1 MGLFFWNSILF
12 FKMNQSIDTKTKNRI
27 SEDLSPTR
35 NLTGLHLKIV
45 GAIAIIWSLFQLWY
59 ASPFPFIFDFGMF
72 KGLPA
77 RAIHLGFALTLT
89 FLIFPFSRDK
99 KISIIDIFISLLAA
113 FCCLYIYFFYDQ
125 LVYRGGV
132 LLILSLGENINIPI
146 ELIIGI
152 IGILILLEATR
163 RAIGLPL
170 VIIAICFL
178 LFSYFGKYAPDI
190 ISHGG
195 LSLKRLVGFQWF
207 DQEAIFGIPI
217 GVSVDFIFLFVLFGA
232 LLETA
237 GGGKYFLNLAF
248 AMVGKMRG
256 GPAKAAILG
265 SGMTGLI
272 SGSSIANTVTTGT
285 FTIPIMKKT
294 GFSKEKAGAI
304 EVSSS
309 VNGQLMPPVM
319 GAAAFVMASFIGV
332 TYFEIVKHAILPAV
346 ISYVA
351 LFYISHLEAL
361 KLNLKGMEEKDVPN
375 LKNTFLAG
383 LHFLIPI
390 FVLIYLLVYLRFT
403 ASYSI
408 FYATIALISVNL
420 INKLIKQPD
429 LKDGLKIWFN
439 QTIVGFEK
447 GALNMV
453 GVGIAIA
460 TAGVIVGAVGST
472 GLSTNLIIVIE
483 SIAKDNVIILLFL
496 TIILCLLLGMGLPTT
511 ANYVVVASL
520 MAAVLVD
527 VGNASGFIFPLIA
540 VHLFV
545 FYFGLMA
552 DVTPPVGLASYA
564 AAAISGGDPLR
575 TGVQAFWYSLRTGI
589 LPIVFL
595 FNHELLLIGI
605 ENIWHALIV
614 IVTSLTGILVFT
626 AATQAWFIAK
636 LRWYEIVIFLFISLS
651 FLAPD
656 FVLNKFYPKYNYKE
670 INQIQSLKLDPKK
683 EVRFKVT
690 RLSEYGERYKLFVIN
705 KNTFDSNF
713 SLEDYGINLAKQNN
727 KFVVDALK
735 WNSLAKKHG
744 FETDDIIK
752 EFKIE
757 NLNRP
762 NKALVYPFAL
772 ILLLSFGY
780 LNYRR
785 KEKDENK

>member
-1 MGLFFWNSILF
+1 MS
-12 FKMNQSIDTKTKNRI
+12 QSFSEKVKDKIN
-27 SEDLSPTR
+27 EDLSPTK
-35 NLTGLHLKIV
+35 NLKGLHLKV
-45 GAIAIIWSLFQLWY
+45 VAAIAIIWSLFQLWY
-59 ASPFPFIFDFGMF
+59 ASPFPFIFNFGMF

-77 RAIHLGFALTLT
+77 RAIHLGFALTLA
-89 FLIFPFSRDK
+89 FLIYPFVKGK
-99 KISIIDIFISLLAA
+99 KISLFDILISFVGA
-113 FCCLYIYFFYDQ
+113 FSCFYIYFFYDQ
-125 LVYRGGV
+125 LVDRGGV
-132 LLILSLGENINIPI
+132 LLSISIGNNFDLPI
-146 ELIIGI
+146 ELIIGSL
-152 IGILILLEATR
+152 GILILLEATR

-178 LFSYFGKYAPDI
+178 LFSYFGRYAPEI

-195 LSLKRLVGFQWF
+195 LSLNRLVGFQWL

-237 GGGKYFLNLAF
+237 GGGKYFLDLAF

-309 VNGQLMPPVM
+309 VNGQIMPPVM

-332 TYFEIVKHAILPAV
+332 TYFEVVKHAFLPAI
-346 ISYVA
+346 ISYIA

-361 KLNLKGMEEKDVPN
+361 KLNLKGMEDADVPN
-375 LKNTFLAG
+375 LKKTFLSG

-390 FVLIYLLVYLRFT
+390 FVLIYMLVYLRFT

-408 FYATIALISVNL
+408 FYATVSLILVNL
-420 INKLIKQPD
+420 VYLLIKNSFSKD
-429 LKDGLKIWFN
+429 ALKTWFN
-439 QTIVGFEK
+439 QTIVGFKK

-460 TAGVIVGAVGST
+460 TAGIIVGAVGST

-483 SIAKDNVIILLFL
+483 SIAKDNVTILLFL

-520 MAAVLVD
+520 MATVLVD

-564 AAAISGGDPLR
+564 AAAISGGDPLK
-575 TGVQAFWYSLRTGI
+575 TGLQAFWYSLRTGI

-605 ENIWHALIV
+605 ENIWHALVV
-614 IVTSLTGILVFT
+614 IITSLAGILVFT
-626 AATQAWFIAK
+626 SATQGWFINK
-636 LRWYEIVIFLFISLS
+636 LKWYEIIVFLIISISLLS
-651 FLAPD
+651 PEFI
-656 FVLNKFYPKYNYKE
+656 LNKFYPKYNYQD
-670 INQIQSLKLDPKK
+670 INNINSAILDPKK

-690 RLSEYGERYKLFVIN
+690 RPSLYGDRYKLFVID
-705 KNTFDSNF
+705 KNTFEEEYN
-713 SLEDYGINLAKQNN
+713 LEDYGINLVKENN
-727 KFVVDALK
+727 KIIVDNLK
-735 WNSLAKKHG
+735 WNGQAKKSG
-744 FETDDIIK
+744 FEMGDYIS

-757 NLNRP
+757 NSNRP
-762 NKALVYPFAL
+762 SKLFVYPIAILFLL
-772 ILLLSFGY
+772 IFGY

-785 KEKDENK
+785 KE

>member
-1 MGLFFWNSILF
+1 
-12 FKMNQSIDTKTKNRI
+12 MNQIDNKNIENKIR
-27 SEDLSPTR
+27 EDLSPTR
-35 NLTGLHLKIV
+35 NLTGFHLKIV
-45 GAIAIIWSLFQLWY
+45 ASIAIIWSLFQLWY
-59 ASPFPFIFDFGMF
+59 ASPFPFWFNIGMF

-77 RAIHLGFALTLT
+77 RAIHLGFALLLA
-89 FLIFPFSRDK
+89 FLIFPFSKSK
-99 KISIIDIFISLLAA
+99 KISIIDILISIIGVL
-113 FCCLYIYFFYDQ
+113 CCLYIYFFYDQ
-125 LVYRGGV
+125 LVDRGGI
-132 LLILSLGENINIPI
+132 LLKITLGKYIIPI
-146 ELIIGI
+146 ELIIGS

-163 RAIGLPL
+163 RVIGIPL

-178 LFSYFGKYAPDI
+178 LFSYFGQYAPDI

-237 GGGKYFLNLAF
+237 GGGQYFLNLAF

-272 SGSSIANTVTTGT
+272 SGSSVANTVTTGT

-309 VNGQLMPPVM
+309 VNGQIMPPVM

-332 TYFEIVKHAILPAV
+332 TYFEVVKHAFLPAI
-346 ISYVA
+346 ISYIA

-375 LKNTFLAG
+375 LKKTFLSG

-390 FVLIYLLVYLRFT
+390 FVLIFLLVYLRFT

-408 FYATIALISVNL
+408 FYATIALILVNL
-420 INKLIKQPD
+420 ANILIKKAN
-429 LKDGLKIWFN
+429 LKDALKVWFN
-439 QTIVGFEK
+439 QTVVGFQK
-447 GALNMV
+447 GAINMV
-453 GVGIAIA
+453 AVGIAIA

-483 SIAKDNVIILLFL
+483 SVAKDNVVILILL
-496 TIILCLLLGMGLPTT
+496 TIVLCLLLGMGLPTT

-520 MAAVLVD
+520 MSMVLID
-527 VGNASGFIFPLIA
+527 VGNASGYIFPLIA

-564 AAAISGGDPLR
+564 AAGISGGDPLK

-595 FNHELLLIGI
+595 FNHELLLIGV
-605 ENIWHALIV
+605 ENIWHALLV
-614 IVTSLTGILVFT
+614 IITSLIGILIFT
-626 AATQAWFIAK
+626 SATQRWFFNK
-636 LRWYEIVIFLFISLS
+636 LRWYEIIIFLFISIS
-651 FLAPD
+651 FLSPEY
-656 FVLNKFYPKYNYKE
+656 VLNKFYPKFEYKDL
-670 INQIQSLKLDPKK
+670 NQIHLTDFKK
-683 EVRFKVT
+683 NKDIHIKITRF
-690 RLSEYGERYKLFVIN
+690 SEYGERYKLFVIN
-705 KNTFDSNF
+705 KNTFEQNF
-713 SLEDYGINLAKQNN
+713 NLEKYGLSLIKEDN
-727 KFVVDALK
+727 KVIVDNLK
-735 WNSLAKKHG
+735 WNGLAKKSG
-744 FETDDIIK
+744 FEMDDLIT
-752 EFKIE
+752 ELKIE
-757 NLNRP
+757 NLDRP
-762 NKALVYPFAL
+762 SKNFVYPIASIIFA
-772 ILLLSFGY
+772 IFGY
-780 LNYRR
+780 LNFRR
-785 KEKDENK
+785 SPN

>member
-1 MGLFFWNSILF
+1 
-12 FKMNQSIDTKTKNRI
+12 MNQSINGKVENKI

-45 GAIAIIWSLFQLWY
+45 GSIAIIWSLFQLWY
-59 ASPFPFIFDFGMF
+59 ASPFPFMFDIGMF

-77 RAIHLGFALTLT
+77 RAIHLGFALTLA
-89 FLIFPFSRDK
+89 FLIYPISKRK
-99 KISIIDIFISLLAA
+99 KISIFDILISFVAA

-125 LVYRGGV
+125 LVDRGGI
-132 LLILSLGENINIPI
+132 LLTVTIWEKFNLPI
-146 ELIIGI
+146 ELIIGSC
-152 IGILILLEATR
+152 GILILIEATR
-163 RAIGLPL
+163 RVFGLPL
-170 VIIAICFL
+170 VIIAVCFL
-178 LFSYFGKYAPDI
+178 LFSYFGRYAPEI

-195 LSLKRLVGFQWF
+195 LSLNRLVGFQWL

-237 GGGKYFLNLAF
+237 GGGKYFLDLAF

-319 GAAAFVMASFIGV
+319 GAAAFVMASFLGV
-332 TYFEIVKHAILPAV
+332 TYFEVVKHAFLPAI

-361 KLNLKGMEEKDVPN
+361 KLNLKGMDDVDIPN
-375 LKNTFLAG
+375 LKKTFLSG

-390 FVLIYLLVYLRFT
+390 FVLVYMLVYLRFT

-408 FYATIALISVNL
+408 FFATIALIIVNL
-420 INKLIKQPD
+420 GYILFKNSDFKSAIKT
-429 LKDGLKIWFN
+429 WFN

-460 TAGVIVGAVGST
+460 TAGIIVGAVGST

-483 SIAKDNVIILLFL
+483 FIAKDNVVILLFL
-496 TIILCLLLGMGLPTT
+496 TIILCLILGMGLPTT

-520 MAAVLVD
+520 MATVLVD
-527 VGNASGFIFPLIA
+527 VGNASGFVFPLIA

-564 AAAISGGDPLR
+564 AAAISGGDPLK
-575 TGVQAFWYSLRTGI
+575 TGLQAFWYSLRTGI

-605 ENIWHALIV
+605 ENVWHGLLV
-614 IVTSLTGILVFT
+614 IITSLIGILVFT
-626 AATQAWFIAK
+626 SATQAWFINR
-636 LRWYEIVIFLFISLS
+636 LRWYEIIIFLLISISL
-651 FLAPD
+651 LAPE
-656 FVLNKFYPKYNYKE
+656 FILNKFYPKYNYMDINKIHLMKVDFNKE
-670 INQIQSLKLDPKK
+670 A
-683 EVRFKVT
+683 RFKVT
-690 RLSEYGERYKLFVIN
+690 RPSNYGERYKLIVIK
-705 KNTFDSNF
+705 KNTFETEY
-713 SLEDYGINLAKQNN
+713 SLEQYGLSLIREENR
-727 KFVVDALK
+727 VIVDTLQ
-735 WNSLAKKHG
+735 WNGSAKKSG
-744 FETDDIIK
+744 FETGDYIS

-757 NLNRP
+757 NADRP
-762 NKALVYPFAL
+762 NKGIIYPIA
-772 ILLLSFGY
+772 ILLLIIFGY

-785 KEKDENK
+785 KE

>member
-1 MGLFFWNSILF
+1 MDQNI
-12 FKMNQSIDTKTKNRI
+12 NTKIENKI

-45 GAIAIIWSLFQLWY
+45 AAIAIIWTLFQLWY
-59 ASPFPFIFDFGMF
+59 ASPFPFWFNIGMF

-77 RAIHLGFALTLT
+77 RAIHLGFALLLA
-89 FLIFPFSRDK
+89 FLIFPISKNK
-99 KISIIDIFISLLAA
+99 KISTIDVLISLIAA

-125 LVYRGGV
+125 LIDRGGI
-132 LLILSLGENINIPI
+132 LLNISLGKNIDIPI
-146 ELIIGI
+146 ELTIGI

-163 RAIGLPL
+163 RVIGLPL

-178 LFSYFGKYAPDI
+178 LFSFFGRYAPDI

-237 GGGKYFLNLAF
+237 GGGKYFLDLAF

-332 TYFEIVKHAILPAV
+332 TYFEVVKHAFLPAI

-375 LKNTFLAG
+375 LKKTFLAG

-390 FVLIYLLVYLRFT
+390 FVLIYLLVVLRLT

-408 FYATIALISVNL
+408 YYATIALIFVNL
-420 INKLIKQPD
+420 INKLIKQSNFQD
-429 LKDGLKIWFN
+429 ALKIWFN

-447 GALNMV
+447 GAINMV

-483 SIAKDNVIILLFL
+483 SIAKDNVIILIFL

-520 MAAVLVD
+520 MAMVLVD

-564 AAAISGGDPLR
+564 AAAISGGDPLK

-605 ENIWHALIV
+605 EDIWHALLV
-614 IVTSLTGILVFT
+614 IVTSLIGILIFT
-626 AATQAWFIAK
+626 AATQRWFFNK
-636 LRWYEIVIFLFISLS
+636 LQWYEIIVFLFISISLLS
-651 FLAPD
+651 PE
-656 FVLNKFYPKYNYKE
+656 FVLNKFYPKYNYKDL
-670 INQIQSLKLDPKK
+670 NQIQLLELDPKK

-690 RLSEYGERYKLFVIN
+690 RPSEYGERYKLFVIE
-705 KNTFDSNF
+705 KNTFETKFNLD
-713 SLEDYGINLAKQNN
+713 EYGISLIKEE
-727 KFVVDALK
+727 KRIVVDTLK
-735 WNSLAKKHG
+735 WNGKAKKSG
-744 FETDDIIK
+744 FETGDFIS
-752 EFKIE
+752 EFKVE
-757 NLNRP
+757 NLDRP
-762 NKALVYPFAL
+762 NKRIIYPLA
-772 ILLLSFGY
+772 ILLLIIFGY

-785 KEKDENK
+785 KN

>member
-1 MGLFFWNSILF
+1 MVLNI
-12 FKMNQSIDTKTKNRI
+12 KKNVESKI
-27 SEDLSPTR
+27 QEDLSPTR
-35 NLTGLHLKIV
+35 NLTGIHLKIV
-45 GAIAIIWSLFQLWY
+45 SALAIIWSLFQLWY
-59 ASPFPFIFDFGMF
+59 ASPFPFMFDFGMF

-89 FLIFPFSRDK
+89 FLIYPFSRGK
-99 KISIIDIFISLLAA
+99 KISFFDIVISITAA

-125 LVYRGGV
+125 LIARGGV
-132 LLILSLGENINIPI
+132 LLKVDIASFSIPLEI
-146 ELIIGI
+146 IIGST
-152 IGILILLEATR
+152 GILILLEATR
-163 RAIGLPL
+163 RAIGTPL
-170 VIIAICFL
+170 VIIAVCFL
-178 LFSYFGKYAPDI
+178 LFSYFGRYAPEI

-237 GGGKYFLNLAF
+237 GGGKYFLDLAF
-248 AMVGKMRG
+248 SMVGRMRG

-265 SGMTGLI
+265 SGLTGLI

-285 FTIPIMKKT
+285 FTIPIMKKS

-304 EVSSS
+304 EVSAS
-309 VNGQLMPPVM
+309 VNGQIMPPVM

-332 TYFEIVKHAILPAV
+332 TYFEIVKHAFLPAI
-346 ISYVA
+346 ISYLA

-361 KLNLKGMEEKDVPN
+361 KMNLKGMEESEIPN
-375 LKNTFLAG
+375 LKKTFLDG

-390 FVLIYLLVYLRFT
+390 FVLIYMLVFLRYT

-408 FYATIALISVNL
+408 FFATITLILVNL
-420 INKLIKQPD
+420 VQKLFKESD
-429 LKDGLKIWFN
+429 YLFALKSWFN
-439 QTIVGFEK
+439 QTVVGFEK

-460 TAGVIVGAVGST
+460 TAGIIVGAVGST

-483 SIAKDNVIILLFL
+483 SIAKDNIVILLFL

-520 MAAVLVD
+520 MAAVLVE
-527 VGNASGFIFPLIA
+527 VGAASGFIFPLIA

-575 TGVQAFWYSLRTGI
+575 TGMQAFWYSLRTAI

-605 ENIWHALIV
+605 ENIWHGLLV
-614 IVTSLTGILVFT
+614 IVTSLIGILIFT
-626 AATQAWFIAK
+626 SATQGWFFNK
-636 LRWYEIVIFLFISLS
+636 LRWYEIIIFLFISIS
-651 FLAPD
+651 FLAPE
-656 FVLNKFYPKYNYKE
+656 FILNRVYPKYNYFDVYRA
-670 INQIQSLKLDPKK
+670 QTIQLDFDK

-690 RLSEYGERYKLFVIN
+690 RNSDYGERYKLFLIKENSFKKKYTLQDFGLNVVTDKNKLVI
-705 KNTFDSNF
+705 
-713 SLEDYGINLAKQNN
+713 
-727 KFVVDALK
+727 VDTIQ
-735 WNSLAKKHG
+735 WNGLAKKAG
-744 FETDDIIK
+744 FQQGDIIS

-757 NLNRP
+757 NTNRP
-762 NKALVYPFAL
+762 DKDWIYPFAL
-772 ILLLSFGY
+772 ILLGLFGFS
-780 LNYRR
+780 NYKR
-785 KEKDENK
+785 EKN

>member
-1 MGLFFWNSILF
+1 MIR
-12 FKMNQSIDTKTKNRI
+12 DTNTNIKNKI

-35 NLTGLHLKIV
+35 NIRGLHLKIV
-45 GAIAIIWSLFQLWY
+45 ATIAIIWSLFQLWY
-59 ASPFPFIFDFGMF
+59 ASPFPFMFDFGMF

-89 FLIFPFSRDK
+89 FLIFPISKQK
-99 KISIIDIFISLLAA
+99 KISAIDIFISLVAA
-113 FCCLYIYFFYDQ
+113 FCCLYIYFFYDE
-125 LVYRGGV
+125 LVDRGGI
-132 LLILSLGENINIPI
+132 LLNISLGQNINIPI

-152 IGILILLEATR
+152 TGILILLEATR

-170 VIIAICFL
+170 VIIAVCFL
-178 LFSYFGKYAPDI
+178 LFSYFGRYAPDM

-237 GGGKYFLNLAF
+237 GGGKYFLDLAF

-285 FTIPIMKKT
+285 FTIPVMKKT

-332 TYFEIVKHAILPAV
+332 TYFEIVKHAFLPAI

-375 LKNTFLAG
+375 LKKTFLAG

-390 FVLIYLLVYLRFT
+390 FVLIYLLVYLRLT

-420 INKLIKQPD
+420 INKLIKEPNFQ
-429 LKDGLKIWFN
+429 DGLKTWFN
-439 QTIVGFEK
+439 QTVVGFKK

-483 SIAKDNVIILLFL
+483 SIAKDNVAILLFL

-520 MAAVLVD
+520 MATVLVD

-564 AAAISGGDPLR
+564 AAAISGGDPLK

-605 ENIWHALIV
+605 ENFWHGIV
-614 IVTSLTGILVFT
+614 VIITSLVGILVFT
-626 AATQAWFIAK
+626 SATQAWFINK
-636 LRWYEIVIFLFISLS
+636 LKWYEIAVFLIISLS
-651 FLAPD
+651 LLAPD
-656 FVLNKFYPKYNYKE
+656 FVLNKFYPKYNYK
-670 INQIQSLKLDPKK
+670 NLKQIHKLNLDPSK
-683 EVRFKVT
+683 EARFKVT
-690 RLSEYGERYKLFVIN
+690 RLSEYGERYKLFVIE
-705 KNTFDSNF
+705 KNTFKNNF
-713 SLEDYGINLAKQNN
+713 TLENYGINISANENRIIIDTLT
-727 KFVVDALK
+727 
-735 WNSLAKKHG
+735 WNGLAKKAG
-744 FETDDIIK
+744 FQTGDIIS

-757 NLNRP
+757 NLDRP
-762 NKALVYPFAL
+762 NKAIVYPFAV
-772 ILLLSFGY
+772 LLLLGFGY
-780 LNYRR
+780 LNFRR
-785 KEKDENK
+785 KE

>member
-1 MGLFFWNSILF
+1 
-12 FKMNQSIDTKTKNRI
+12 MNQNTSTNVESKIK
-27 SEDLSPTR
+27 EDLSPTR

-59 ASPFPFIFDFGMF
+59 ASPFPFWFNIGMF

-77 RAIHLGFALTLT
+77 RAIHLGFALLLA
-89 FLIFPFSRDK
+89 FLIFPFSRSK
-99 KISIIDIFISLLAA
+99 KISIIDILISIIGVL
-113 FCCLYIYFFYDQ
+113 CCLYIYFFYDQ
-125 LVYRGGV
+125 LVDRGGI
-132 LLILSLGENINIPI
+132 LLKITLGKYIIPI
-146 ELIIGI
+146 ELIIGS

-163 RAIGLPL
+163 RVIGIPL

-178 LFSYFGKYAPDI
+178 LFSYFGQYAPDI

-237 GGGKYFLNLAF
+237 GGGQYFLNLAF

-272 SGSSIANTVTTGT
+272 SGSSVANTVTTGT

-309 VNGQLMPPVM
+309 VNGQIMPPVM

-332 TYFEIVKHAILPAV
+332 TYFEVVKHAFLPAI
-346 ISYVA
+346 ISYIA

-375 LKNTFLAG
+375 LKKTFLSG

-390 FVLIYLLVYLRFT
+390 FVLIFLLVYLRFT

-408 FYATIALISVNL
+408 FYATIALILVNL
-420 INKLIKQPD
+420 ANILIKKANFKD
-429 LKDGLKIWFN
+429 ALKVWFN
-439 QTIVGFEK
+439 QTVVGFQK
-447 GALNMV
+447 GAINMV
-453 GVGIAIA
+453 AVGIAIA

-483 SIAKDNVIILLFL
+483 SVAKDNVVILILL
-496 TIILCLLLGMGLPTT
+496 TIVLCLLLGMGLPTT

-520 MAAVLVD
+520 MSMVLID
-527 VGNASGFIFPLIA
+527 VGNASGYIFPLIA

-564 AAAISGGDPLR
+564 AAGISGGDPLK

-595 FNHELLLIGI
+595 FNHELLLIGV
-605 ENIWHALIV
+605 ENIWHALLV
-614 IVTSLTGILVFT
+614 IITSLIGILIFT
-626 AATQAWFIAK
+626 SATQRWFFNK
-636 LRWYEIVIFLFISLS
+636 LRWYEIIIFLFISIS
-651 FLAPD
+651 FLSPEY
-656 FVLNKFYPKYNYKE
+656 VLNKFYPKFEYKDL
-670 INQIQSLKLDPKK
+670 NQIHLTDFKK
-683 EVRFKVT
+683 NKDIHIKITRF
-690 RLSEYGERYKLFVIN
+690 SEYGERYKLFVIN
-705 KNTFDSNF
+705 KNTFEQNF
-713 SLEDYGINLAKQNN
+713 NLEKYGLSLIKEDN
-727 KFVVDALK
+727 KVIVDNLK
-735 WNSLAKKHG
+735 WNGLAKKSG
-744 FETDDIIK
+744 FEMDDLIT
-752 EFKIE
+752 ELKIE
-757 NLNRP
+757 NLDRP
-762 NKALVYPFAL
+762 SKNFVYPIASIIFA
-772 ILLLSFGY
+772 IFGY
-780 LNYRR
+780 LNFRR
-785 KEKDENK
+785 SPN

>member
-1 MGLFFWNSILF
+1 MSAD
-12 FKMNQSIDTKTKNRI
+12 IDKKIENKI
-27 SEDLSPTR
+27 KEDLSPTR
-35 NLTGLHLKIV
+35 NLTGFHLKLVAI
-45 GAIAIIWSLFQLWY
+45 IAITWSLFQLWY
-59 ASPFPFIFDFGMF
+59 ASPFPFWLNFGMF

-77 RAIHLGFALTLT
+77 RAIHLGFALLLA
-89 FLIFPFSRDK
+89 FLIFPYAKGKRVNF
-99 KISIIDIFISLLAA
+99 IDILIAIA
-113 FCCLYIYFFYDQ
+113 GAICCLYIYVFYDQ
-125 LVYRGGV
+125 LVDRGGI
-132 LLILSLGENINIPI
+132 LLKINLSDNFTIPI
-146 ELIIGI
+146 ELILGI

-163 RAIGLPL
+163 RVIGVPL
-170 VIIAICFL
+170 VVIAVCFL
-178 LFSYFGKYAPDI
+178 LFSYFGQYAPDI

-237 GGGKYFLNLAF
+237 GGGKYFLDLAF

-309 VNGQLMPPVM
+309 VNGQIMPPVM

-332 TYFEIVKHAILPAV
+332 TYFEVVKHAFLPAI
-346 ISYVA
+346 ISYIA

-361 KLNLKGMEEKDVPN
+361 KLNLKGMDENDIPK
-375 LKNTFLAG
+375 LKKTFFEG
-383 LHFLIPI
+383 IHFLVPI
-390 FVLIYLLVYLRFT
+390 FVLIYLLVYMRLT

-408 FYATIALISVNL
+408 FFATITLIIVNLLNKIFKEKNFKNALIY
-420 INKLIKQPD
+420 
-429 LKDGLKIWFN
+429 WYN
-439 QTIVGFEK
+439 QTVVGFEK

-453 GVGIAIA
+453 SVGIAIA
-460 TAGVIVGAVGST
+460 TAGIIVGAVGST

-520 MAAVLVD
+520 MATVLVD

-575 TGVQAFWYSLRTGI
+575 TGAQAFWYSLRTGI

-595 FNHELLLIGI
+595 FNSELLLIGI
-605 ENIWHALIV
+605 ESIWHGLMV
-614 IVTSLTGILVFT
+614 IATSLIGILVFT
-626 AATQAWFIAK
+626 SATQGWFINK
-636 LRWYEIVIFLFISLS
+636 LRWYEIVIFLIISISLLS
-651 FLAPD
+651 PEFI
-656 FVLNKFYPKYNYKE
+656 LNKFYPKYNYLSIEEINKKQFDYNKE
-670 INQIQSLKLDPKK
+670 IRIKI
-683 EVRFKVT
+683 T
-690 RLSEYGERYKLFVIN
+690 RLTEYGERYKLFVIE
-705 KNTFDSNF
+705 KNSFDENF
-713 SLEDYGINLAKQNN
+713 SLDDYGMSLVVEDN
-727 KFVVDALK
+727 KTIIDTLK
-735 WNSLAKKHG
+735 WNGIAKKSG
-744 FETDDIIK
+744 LDMGDIIN

-757 NLNRP
+757 NQNRP
-762 NKALVYPFAL
+762 KKEIIYPIAL
-772 ILLLSFGY
+772 ILLSIFGY
-780 LNYRR
+780 LNIRR
-785 KEKDENK
+785 RI

>member
-1 MGLFFWNSILF
+1 MSDSISS
-12 FKMNQSIDTKTKNRI
+12 KIKNKI

-35 NLTGLHLKIV
+35 NITGFHLKIV
-45 GAIAIIWSLFQLWY
+45 SAIAIIWSLFQLWY
-59 ASPFPFIFDFGMF
+59 ASPFPFMLNFGMF

-77 RAIHLGFALTLT
+77 RAIHLGFALTLA
-89 FLIFPFSRDK
+89 FLIYPISKGK
-99 KISIIDIFISLLAA
+99 KISFFDVLISFMGAIS
-113 FCCLYIYFFYDQ
+113 CLYIYFFYDQ
-125 LVYRGGV
+125 LVERGGV
-132 LLILSLGENINIPI
+132 LLNLKISETLNFPL
-146 ELIIGI
+146 ELILGGC
-152 IGILILLEATR
+152 GILILLEATR

-170 VIIAICFL
+170 VIIASCFL
-178 LFSYFGKYAPDI
+178 LFSYFGRYAPEI

-195 LSLKRLVGFQWF
+195 LSLNRLVGFQWL

-237 GGGKYFLNLAF
+237 GGGKYFLDLAF

-309 VNGQLMPPVM
+309 VNGQIMPPVM

-332 TYFEIVKHAILPAV
+332 TYFEIVKHAFLPAI
-346 ISYVA
+346 ISYIA

-361 KLNLKGMEEKDVPN
+361 KLNLKGMDDADVPH
-375 LKNTFLAG
+375 LKKTFLSG
-383 LHFLIPI
+383 IHFLIPI
-390 FVLIYLLVYLRFT
+390 FVLIYTLVYLRFT

-408 FYATIALISVNL
+408 FYATITLVLVNL
-420 INKLIKQPD
+420 INLLIKNEIKKNA
-429 LKDGLKIWFN
+429 LKEWFN

-453 GVGIAIA
+453 AVGIAIA
-460 TAGVIVGAVGST
+460 TAGIIVGAVGST

-483 SIAKDNVIILLFL
+483 SIAKDNVTILLFL

-520 MAAVLVD
+520 MATVLVD

-564 AAAISGGDPLR
+564 AAGISGGDPLR

-605 ENIWHALIV
+605 ENIWHGLIV
-614 IVTSLTGILVFT
+614 IITSLIGILVFT
-626 AATQAWFIAK
+626 SATQGWFINK
-636 LRWYEIVIFLFISLS
+636 LKWYEIIIFLVISISLLS
-651 FLAPD
+651 PD
-656 FVLNKFYPKYNYKE
+656 FVLNKFYPKYNYEEITKINSMKLDSTKE
-670 INQIQSLKLDPKK
+670 IQIKITRPSL
-683 EVRFKVT
+683 
-690 RLSEYGERYKLFVIN
+690 YGERYKLFVIS
-705 KNTFDSNF
+705 KNTFEDKF
-713 SLEDYGINLAKQNN
+713 TLEDYGITLMKQDD
-727 KFVVDALK
+727 KIIVDNLK
-735 WNSLAKKHG
+735 WNGEAKKSG
-744 FETDDIIK
+744 FEMGDYIS

-757 NLNRP
+757 NSDRP
-762 NKALVYPFAL
+762 SKNIVYPIA
-772 ILLLSFGY
+772 ILLLVVFGY
-780 LNYRR
+780 FNLKR
-785 KEKDENK
+785 KE

>member
-1 MGLFFWNSILF
+1 MSAD
-12 FKMNQSIDTKTKNRI
+12 IDKKIENKI
-27 SEDLSPTR
+27 KEDLSPTR
-35 NLTGLHLKIV
+35 NLTGFHLKLVAI
-45 GAIAIIWSLFQLWY
+45 IAITWSLFQLWY
-59 ASPFPFIFDFGMF
+59 ASPFPFWLNFGMF

-77 RAIHLGFALTLT
+77 RAIHLGFALLLA
-89 FLIFPFSRDK
+89 FLIFPYARGK
-99 KISIIDIFISLLAA
+99 KVNFIDILIAITGA
-113 FCCLYIYFFYDQ
+113 ICCLYIYVFYDQ
-125 LVYRGGV
+125 LVDRGGI
-132 LLILSLGENINIPI
+132 LLKINLSDNFTIPI
-146 ELIIGI
+146 ELILGI

-163 RAIGLPL
+163 RVIGVPL
-170 VIIAICFL
+170 VVIAVCFL
-178 LFSYFGKYAPDI
+178 LFSYFGQYAPDI

-237 GGGKYFLNLAF
+237 GGGKYFLDLAF

-309 VNGQLMPPVM
+309 VNGQIMPPVM

-332 TYFEIVKHAILPAV
+332 TYFEVVKHAFLPAI
-346 ISYVA
+346 ISYIA

-361 KLNLKGMEEKDVPN
+361 KLNLKGMDENDIPK
-375 LKNTFLAG
+375 LKKTFFEG
-383 LHFLIPI
+383 IHFLVPI
-390 FVLIYLLVYLRFT
+390 FVLIYLLVYMRLT

-408 FYATIALISVNL
+408 FFATITLIIVNLFNKIFKEKNFKNALIY
-420 INKLIKQPD
+420 
-429 LKDGLKIWFN
+429 WYN
-439 QTIVGFEK
+439 QTVVGFEK

-453 GVGIAIA
+453 SVGIAIA
-460 TAGVIVGAVGST
+460 TAGIIVGAVGST

-520 MAAVLVD
+520 MATVLVD

-575 TGVQAFWYSLRTGI
+575 TGAQAFWYSLRTGI

-595 FNHELLLIGI
+595 FNSELLLIGI
-605 ENIWHALIV
+605 ESIWHGLMV
-614 IVTSLTGILVFT
+614 IATSLIGILVFT
-626 AATQAWFIAK
+626 SATQGWFINK
-636 LRWYEIVIFLFISLS
+636 LRWYEIVIFLIISISLLS
-651 FLAPD
+651 PEFI
-656 FVLNKFYPKYNYKE
+656 LNKFYPKYNYLSIEEINKKQFDYNKE
-670 INQIQSLKLDPKK
+670 IRIKI
-683 EVRFKVT
+683 T
-690 RLSEYGERYKLFVIN
+690 RLTEYGERYKLFVIE
-705 KNTFDSNF
+705 KNSFDENF
-713 SLEDYGINLAKQNN
+713 SLDDYGMSLVVEDN
-727 KFVVDALK
+727 KTIIDTLK
-735 WNSLAKKHG
+735 WNGIAKKSG
-744 FETDDIIK
+744 LDMGDIIN

-757 NLNRP
+757 NQNRP
-762 NKALVYPFAL
+762 KKEIIYPIAL
-772 ILLLSFGY
+772 ILLSIFGY
-780 LNYRR
+780 LNIRR
-785 KEKDENK
+785 RI

>member
-1 MGLFFWNSILF
+1 
-12 FKMNQSIDTKTKNRI
+12 
-27 SEDLSPTR
+27 
-35 NLTGLHLKIV
+35 
-45 GAIAIIWSLFQLWY
+45 
-59 ASPFPFIFDFGMF
+59 
-72 KGLPA
+72 
-77 RAIHLGFALTLT
+77 
-89 FLIFPFSRDK
+89 
-99 KISIIDIFISLLAA
+99 
-113 FCCLYIYFFYDQ
+113 
-125 LVYRGGV
+125 
-132 LLILSLGENINIPI
+132 
-146 ELIIGI
+146 
-152 IGILILLEATR
+152 
-163 RAIGLPL
+163 
-170 VIIAICFL
+170 
-178 LFSYFGKYAPDI
+178 
-190 ISHGG
+190 
-195 LSLKRLVGFQWF
+195 
-207 DQEAIFGIPI
+207 
-217 GVSVDFIFLFVLFGA
+217 
-232 LLETA
+232 
-237 GGGKYFLNLAF
+237 
-248 AMVGKMRG
+248 MVGKMRG

-309 VNGQLMPPVM
+309 VNGQIMPPVM

-332 TYFEIVKHAILPAV
+332 TYFEVVKHAFLPAI
-346 ISYVA
+346 ISYIA

-361 KLNLKGMEEKDVPN
+361 KLNLKGMEDADVPN
-375 LKNTFLAG
+375 LKKTFLSG

-390 FVLIYLLVYLRFT
+390 FVLIYMLVYLRFT

-408 FYATIALISVNL
+408 FYATVSLILVNL
-420 INKLIKQPD
+420 VNLLIKNSFS
-429 LKDGLKIWFN
+429 KDAFKIWFN

-460 TAGVIVGAVGST
+460 TAGIIVGAVGST

-483 SIAKDNVIILLFL
+483 SIAKDNVTILLFL

-520 MAAVLVD
+520 MATVLVD

-564 AAAISGGDPLR
+564 AAAISGGDPLK
-575 TGVQAFWYSLRTGI
+575 TGLQAFWYSLRTGI

-605 ENIWHALIV
+605 ENIWHALVV
-614 IVTSLTGILVFT
+614 IITSLAGILVFT
-626 AATQAWFIAK
+626 SATQGWFINK
-636 LRWYEIVIFLFISLS
+636 LKWYEIIVFLIISISLLS
-651 FLAPD
+651 PE
-656 FVLNKFYPKYNYKE
+656 FVLNKFYPKYNYQD
-670 INQIQSLKLDPKK
+670 INNINSVILDAKK

-690 RLSEYGERYKLFVIN
+690 RPSLYGDRYKLFVID
-705 KNTFDSNF
+705 KNTFEEEYN
-713 SLEDYGINLAKQNN
+713 LEDYGINLVKENN
-727 KFVVDALK
+727 KIIVDNLK
-735 WNSLAKKHG
+735 WNGQAKKSG
-744 FETDDIIK
+744 FEMGDYIS

-757 NLNRP
+757 NSNRP
-762 NKALVYPFAL
+762 SKLFVYPIA
-772 ILLLSFGY
+772 ILLLLIFGY

-785 KEKDENK
+785 KE

>member
-1 MGLFFWNSILF
+1 
-12 FKMNQSIDTKTKNRI
+12 MNQNISTDIENKI

-35 NLTGLHLKIV
+35 NLTGLHLKV
-45 GAIAIIWSLFQLWY
+45 VVAIAIIWTLFQLWY
-59 ASPFPFIFDFGMF
+59 ASPFPFMFDIGMF

-89 FLIFPFSRDK
+89 FLIFPITKSK
-99 KISIIDIFISLLAA
+99 KISIIDVLISLVAA

-125 LVYRGGV
+125 LVDRGGF
-132 LLILSLGENINIPI
+132 LLNISLGQNINIPI

-178 LFSYFGKYAPDI
+178 LFSYFGKFAPDM

-237 GGGKYFLNLAF
+237 GGGKYFLDLAF

-332 TYFEIVKHAILPAV
+332 TYFEVVKHAFLPAI

-375 LKNTFLAG
+375 LKKTFLAG

-408 FYATIALISVNL
+408 FYATVALIFVNL
-420 INKLIKQPD
+420 INKLIKRPNFQD
-429 LKDGLKIWFN
+429 ALKTWFN

-447 GALNMV
+447 GAINMV

-472 GLSTNLIIVIE
+472 GLSTNLIVVIE
-483 SIAKDNVIILLFL
+483 SVAKDNVAILLLL

-520 MAAVLVD
+520 MAMVLVD
-527 VGNASGFIFPLIA
+527 VGNASGFVFPLIA

-564 AAAISGGDPLR
+564 AAAISGGDPLK

-595 FNHELLLIGI
+595 FNHELLLIGVTD
-605 ENIWHALIV
+605 IWHALLV
-614 IVTSLTGILVFT
+614 IVTSLTGILIFT
-626 AATQAWFIAK
+626 AATQRWFFNK
-636 LRWYEIVIFLFISLS
+636 LRWYEIIVFLFISISLLS
-651 FLAPD
+651 PEFI
-656 FVLNKFYPKYNYKE
+656 LNKFYPKYNYKDL
-670 INQIQSLKLDPKK
+670 NQIQLLELDPKK
-683 EVRFKVT
+683 EVRLKVT
-690 RLSEYGERYKLFVIN
+690 RLSEYGERYKLFII
-705 KNTFDSNF
+705 KENTFENKF
-713 SLEDYGINLAKQNN
+713 NLEEYGINLIKDENN
-727 KFVVDALK
+727 IIINTLK
-735 WNSLAKKHG
+735 WNGLAKKSG
-744 FETDDIIK
+744 IQTGDLIS
-752 EFKIE
+752 EFKVE

-762 NKALVYPFAL
+762 NKAIVYPISL
-772 ILLLSFGY
+772 ILLFIFGY
-780 LNYRR
+780 FNYRR
-785 KEKDENK
+785 KE

>member
-1 MGLFFWNSILF
+1 
-12 FKMNQSIDTKTKNRI
+12 MNQSIISKVENKI

-45 GAIAIIWSLFQLWY
+45 GIIAVIWSLFQLWY
-59 ASPFPFIFDFGMF
+59 ASPFPFMFNIGMF

-77 RAIHLGFALTLT
+77 RAIHLGFALTLA
-89 FLIFPFSRDK
+89 FLIYPISKRR
-99 KISIIDIFISLLAA
+99 KISIFDILISFVAA

-125 LVYRGGV
+125 LVDRGGI
-132 LLILSLGENINIPI
+132 LLSVTIWEKFNLPI
-146 ELIIGI
+146 ELIIGSC
-152 IGILILLEATR
+152 GILILIEATR
-163 RAIGLPL
+163 RVFGLPL
-170 VIIAICFL
+170 VIIAVCFL
-178 LFSYFGKYAPDI
+178 LFSYFGRYAPEI

-195 LSLKRLVGFQWF
+195 LSLNRLVGFQWL

-237 GGGKYFLNLAF
+237 GGGKYFLDLAF
-248 AMVGKMRG
+248 GMVGKMRG

-319 GAAAFVMASFIGV
+319 GAAAFVMASFLGV
-332 TYFEIVKHAILPAV
+332 TYFEVVKHAFLPAI

-361 KLNLKGMEEKDVPN
+361 KLNLKGMDEVDIPN
-375 LKNTFLAG
+375 LKKTFLSG

-390 FVLIYLLVYLRFT
+390 FVLVYMLVYLRFT

-408 FYATIALISVNL
+408 FFATIALIIVNL
-420 INKLIKQPD
+420 VYIVIKNQD
-429 LKDGLKIWFN
+429 FKEAIKTWYN
-439 QTIVGFEK
+439 QTLVGFQK

-460 TAGVIVGAVGST
+460 TAGIIVGAVGST

-483 SIAKDNVIILLFL
+483 FIAKDNVIILLFL

-520 MAAVLVD
+520 MATVLVD
-527 VGNASGFIFPLIA
+527 VGNASGFVFPLIA

-564 AAAISGGDPLR
+564 AAAISGGDPLK
-575 TGVQAFWYSLRTGI
+575 TGLQAFWYSLRTGI

-605 ENIWHALIV
+605 ENIWHGLLV
-614 IVTSLTGILVFT
+614 IITSLIGILVFT
-626 AATQAWFIAK
+626 SATQAWFINR
-636 LRWYEIVIFLFISLS
+636 LRWYEIIIFLLISISL
-651 FLAPD
+651 LA
-656 FVLNKFYPKYNYKE
+656 
-670 INQIQSLKLDPKK
+670 
-683 EVRFKVT
+683 
-690 RLSEYGERYKLFVIN
+690 
-705 KNTFDSNF
+705 
-713 SLEDYGINLAKQNN
+713 
-727 KFVVDALK
+727 
-735 WNSLAKKHG
+735 
-744 FETDDIIK
+744 
-752 EFKIE
+752 
-757 NLNRP
+757 
-762 NKALVYPFAL
+762 
-772 ILLLSFGY
+772 
-780 LNYRR
+780 
-785 KEKDENK
+785 